1 MKSHLL
7 GAMFTLLALLAQP
20 ATAQWQYK
28 DEKGQTVFSDQP
40 PPASVKRSDIIKG
53 PPGFDAKPLEG
64 TSSKTVKG
72 PSSAARP
79 NYEAAAATTPAA
91 NAAAVNTAGT
101 PPAADKKT
109 DDKPLTTAE
118 KELEYQK
125 RKKAEAEAQAKSE
138 AEAQA
143 ARDKQQACNMSR
155 ESLRSLESGIRMMTV
170 NEKGERIP
178 IDDEERNK
186 RTARAREAVAKSCSN

>member
-1 MKSHLL
+1 MKNHLF
-7 GAMFTLLALLAQP
+7 GAMFILLALLAQS
-20 ATAQWQYK
+20 AAAQWQYK

-53 PPGFDAKPLEG
+53 PPGFDAKPVEG
-64 TSSKTVKG
+64 ASSKTVKG
-72 PSSAARP
+72 PSASRP
-79 NYEAAAATTPAA
+79 NYDATAAATPTA
-91 NAAAVNTAGT
+91 NAATVTTAGT
-101 PPAADKKT
+101 PAAGDKKA

-178 IDDEERNK
+178 MDDEERNK
-186 RTARAREAVAKSCSN
+186 RTARAREAVAKSCAN